1 MILDPKRLTVAYRCA
16 GCGQTVYGMTG
27 ALTLTGD
34 MFKLKCGCGASE
46 LTLKPLPDD
55 KVRVSLPCVFCK
67 NVHTFVVSKKLLSSR
82 DLFTYPCAYAGIDVC
97 FFGTDESVGEAV
109 KESDAELADL
119 LTDEEREALEEME
132 NGDYAESDEHIRDM
146 ITLVLGDLDAEGK
159 IYCDCGVPKD
169 LIVENGPDY
178 VELSCKKCGCKRTF
192 YCNNS
197 LSTEELFDAA
207 ELRLY
212 K

>member
-1 MILDPKRLTVAYRCA
+1 MFSKTVSSSFIVGLSFTLHN
-16 GCGQTVYGMTG
+16 GCMQLYLHRFPDAFIG
-27 ALTLTGD
+27 A
-34 MFKLKCGCGASE
+34 E
-46 LTLKPLPDD
+46 
-55 KVRVSLPCVFCK
+55 
-67 NVHTFVVSKKLLSSR
+67 
-82 DLFTYPCAYAGIDVC
+82 
-97 FFGTDESVGEAV
+97 ESVGEAV